1 MTTVEKASLYLT
13 VFFIAA
19 LLGLMVF
26 SENGLLDYN
35 TIMNKEQDA
44 LDQIRTAE
52 LENRKLEN
60 EINALKTDMEYLKHL
75 AKHEHD
81 MIEEDEL
88 MFKDKP
94 DTKGST
100 P

>member
-1 MTTVEKASLYLT
+1 MTTVEKVGLYMAI
-13 VFFIAA
+13 FFIAT
-19 LLGLMVF
+19 LLCLIAF
-26 SENGLLDYN
+26 SENGIFDHRS
-35 TIMNKEQDA
+35 IKQKEEGV
-44 LDQIRTAE
+44 LNQIRIVE
-52 LENRKLEN
+52 LENQKLEN
-60 EINALKTDMEYLKHL
+60 EVNTLKTDMEYIKHL

-94 DTKGST
+94 ENKGNK